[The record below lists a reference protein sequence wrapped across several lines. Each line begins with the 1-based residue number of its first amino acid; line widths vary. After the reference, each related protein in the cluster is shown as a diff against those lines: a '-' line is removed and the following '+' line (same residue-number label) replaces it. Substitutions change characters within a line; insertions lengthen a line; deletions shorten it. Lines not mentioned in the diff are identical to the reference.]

1 MSKKTKYSL
10 CIHGGAGVITKK
22 DLSNEDKRL
31 ITGDLEASLTAGEN
45 ILNKGGT
52 ATDAVCAA
60 VEILENSIHFN
71 AGKGAVYTRSG
82 QHLLEASVMD
92 GATLKAGALAN
103 SKRIKNPV
111 LFAKTLLNRDDV
123 VFISGDSVD
132 ILAEELGHNVVDNN
146 YFDTSFRKEQWEFAQ
161 SLSDDAIFLDHSNLK
176 MGTVGAVALDTH
188 GNLAAATSTGG
199 MTNKLDG
206 RIGDSAM
213 IGCGTYAKN
222 KTCAVSC
229 TGIGEFF
236 MRATVAS
243 TVSNLME
250 YGGLSLE
257 KASYQAIH
265 EHQAKLG
272 GDGGLIAI
280 DALGNIT
287 MPYNSKGMYRA
298 FISER
303 LNKKKVFIWDE
314 AEESN

>member
-10 CIHGGAGVITKK
+10 CIHGGAGVIIKNKLSTTDKNLIIA
-22 DLSNEDKRL
+22 DLK
-31 ITGDLEASLTAGEN
+31 ASIAAGEN
-45 ILNKGGT
+45 ILNKGGS

-60 VEILENSIHFN
+60 VEVLENSMHFN
-71 AGKGAVYTRSG
+71 AGKGAVYNRNG
-82 QHLLEASVMD
+82 EHLLEASVMD

-132 ILAEELGHNVVDNN
+132 ALAGELGHPLVDNN

-161 SLSDDAIFLDHSNLK
+161 SLSDNTTFLDHTNLK

-206 RIGDSAM
+206 RIGDSAI

-243 TVSNLME
+243 TVSHLME

-257 KASYQAIH
+257 AAAHQAIH

-272 GDGGLIAI
+272 GDGGLVAI
-280 DALGNIT
+280 DAQGNIT
-287 MPYNSKGMYRA
+287 MPYNSQGMYRA
-298 FISER
+298 FVNEGS
-303 LNKKKVFIWDE
+303 NKRGVFIWDE
-314 AEESN
+314 AEN